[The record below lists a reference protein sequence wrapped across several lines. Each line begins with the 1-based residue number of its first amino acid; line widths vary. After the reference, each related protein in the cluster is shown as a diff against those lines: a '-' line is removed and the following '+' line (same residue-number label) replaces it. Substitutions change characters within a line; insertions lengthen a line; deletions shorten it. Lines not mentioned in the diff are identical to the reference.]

1 MIQLEKNESFSNT
14 FFIEK
19 HFELINVFLKKIGVK
34 KNYNFLFILVKF
46 YFAKI
51 LDKVKTFQ
59 NKNL

>member
-19 HFELINVFLKKIGVK
+19 PFEFINVFLKKIVVK
-34 KNYNFLFILVKF
+34 KNYNFLFFLIKF

-51 LDKVKTFQ
+51 LD
-59 NKNL
+59 